1 MLMQRVDARLL
12 SALLTTGGCCTTAT
26 EMRYEV
32 GKVLCEVEKILRQV
46 GKVLCAILESPVRY
60 YDATDAAIG

>member
-1 MLMQRVDARLL
+1 
-12 SALLTTGGCCTTAT
+12 
-26 EMRYEV
+26 MRHEV

-60 YDATDAAIG
+60 YDATDSAIG